1 MYIAT
6 NRIRVRK
13 KSGAELEKRFKERQ
27 GVEKQPGFL
36 SFELWKTDDSEG
48 QPYDEY
54 LVVTHWDS
62 KSEFKAWTK
71 SEVFDRAHSGP
82 RAEYVLEHPEFR
94 GYDVRQSSR
103 VFRLFDKNIGID
115 VHNKSE

>member
-13 KSGAELEKRFKERQ
+13 KSGGKLEKRFKERQ
-27 GVEKQPGFL
+27 GVDKQPGFL
-36 SFELWKTDDSEG
+36 SLELWKMDDSG
-48 QPYDEY
+48 GHPYEEY

-62 KSEFKAWTK
+62 KEDFRAWTS
-71 SEVFDRAHSGP
+71 SEVFNNAHSGP
-82 RAEYVLEHPEFR
+82 RADYVLEHPEFK

-103 VFRLFDKNIGID
+103 VFRLFDKSVGLD
-115 VHNKSE
+115 VTNGD